1 MNKSDNPQTD
11 DMKFNM
17 YSEEGEILCEV
28 VKASFCADIEVHRD
42 QLIRELAELNS
53 SLESEKITRNHVI
66 QKGAELERELNE
78 QVVCNGKG
86 AEREADL
93 LGKVDRLERDN
104 ARLREALSVLISAGE
119 LLADECADQNRCEA
133 WDEQRDTVNQ
143 LLSGAASA

>member
-17 YSEEGEILCEV
+17 YTEEGEILCEV

-66 QKGAELERELNE
+66 QKGAKLERE
-78 QVVCNGKG
+78 
-86 AEREADL
+86 
-93 LGKVDRLERDN
+93 N
-104 ARLREALSVLISAGE
+104 AQLRELAKMVVLYASGEALPTTEEVLARALDLSA
-119 LLADECADQNRCEA
+119 
-133 WDEQRDTVNQ
+133 
-143 LLSGAASA
+143 